1 MNRKRAAEPVSGRPA
16 GGERLKARCPTAEWG
31 AALLE
36 GTSGS
41 ERAVHLWDGKLS
53 VGVPPPAELAC
64 AVERAVKAAVELA
77 MARVTR
83 LVERRCAGLRLRI
96 EDRERELESVRLRLG
111 LAESE
116 LRVLRERVGGGG
128 EREPWHAAPQSESR
142 GQAQRGLEAGEPAG
156 RGEFLPVTKKEG
168 DLVNTVAAPSS
179 FPGVT
184 GTLSAKQELYNPP
197 DCEASGEERATD
209 QRQGPT
215 VKHADRTSPRINTLE
230 AHGHCRAGEQGVPAL
245 CQALQ
250 HFGSS
255 QDTSERLLGADC
267 RPLKQEVSEL
277 GYGDVVQES
286 RWPPSPLGVEGS
298 EPGPGQAAGP
308 YSSNAQT
315 GRGII
320 EGNPR
325 SSRGSISQGRRVRLL
340 GGSDSCSGRVEAYLH
355 GQWGR
360 LCYYDWDIADA
371 QVVCRELGCG
381 SSFSATA
388 DFGKGPG
395 LVHPYRAMCTGREPS
410 LHDCSFMRG
419 NIVQCFSDAGVRCTG
434 TGETTPAMPTT
445 QKPISLYDSLKPG
458 IEVYVQYG
466 NSGKYVVVCSSQQ
479 YSGEGAVHL
488 EIVSQKTSTLR
499 NPVCSGENMCLFS
512 VDETPPVSFT
522 CVQKTQDSGH
532 GPLTLTSDSQTVS
545 SPGPKHSF
553 PSMSSFSKA
562 YTAFIVIGVT
572 GMIIAIFV
580 TELKA
585 RRTGKTVIEVVFF

>member
-41 ERAVHLWDGKLS
+41 ERAVHL
-53 VGVPPPAELAC
+53 ELAC

-96 EDRERELESVRLRLG
+96 EDRERELESVRLRLD

-116 LRVLRERVGGGG
+116 LRVLRERVGGG

-142 GQAQRGLEAGEPAG
+142 GRAQRRLEAGDPAG
-156 RGEFLPVTKKEG
+156 RGEFLPVNKKEG

-215 VKHADRTSPRINTLE
+215 VKRADRTSPRIDTPE
-230 AHGHCRAGEQGVPAL
+230 AHGRCIAGEQGCPAP

-250 HFGSS
+250 PFGSS
-255 QDTSERLLGADC
+255 QDTSERLSGADC

-286 RWPPSPLGVEGS
+286 RWPPSPLGAEGS

-315 GRGII
+315 GRGKI

-325 SSRGSISQGRRVRLL
+325 SSRGSISQDAAQRKTPRHLAPPDSPPGGRRLPL
-340 GGSDSCSGRVEAYLH
+340 PPPAAEGGGPRRRGPFACALCGRAFHAL
-355 GQWGR
+355 Q
-360 LCYYDWDIADA
+360 
-371 QVVCRELGCG
+371 
-381 SSFSATA
+381 
-388 DFGKGPG
+388 
-395 LVHPYRAMCTGREPS
+395 S
-410 LHDCSFMRG
+410 LQSHQR
-419 NIVQCFSDAGVRCTG
+419 TH
-434 TGETTPAMPTT
+434 TGERPFPCATCGKSFA
-445 QKPISLYDSLKPG
+445 QKQNLIRHRSVHTGLAPHACGLCGKRFSQLGNLRIHYLIHTGERPHACPQCGRRFNQAQNLKRHLR
-458 IEVYVQYG
+458 
-466 NSGKYVVVCSSQQ
+466 
-479 YSGEGAVHL
+479 VHAKRL
-488 EIVSQKTSTLR
+488 
-499 NPVCSGENMCLFS
+499 
-512 VDETPPVSFT
+512 
-522 CVQKTQDSGH
+522 
-532 GPLTLTSDSQTVS
+532 
-545 SPGPKHSF
+545 
-553 PSMSSFSKA
+553 
-562 YTAFIVIGVT
+562 
-572 GMIIAIFV
+572 
-580 TELKA
+580 
-585 RRTGKTVIEVVFF
+585 